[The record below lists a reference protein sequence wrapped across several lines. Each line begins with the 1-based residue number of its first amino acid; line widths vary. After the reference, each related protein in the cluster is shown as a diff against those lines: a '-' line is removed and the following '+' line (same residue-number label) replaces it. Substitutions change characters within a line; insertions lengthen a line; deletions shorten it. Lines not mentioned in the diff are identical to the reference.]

1 MLSYIIKNAKDNYKI
16 LEKIINKSKNKNDL
30 INRLRQEDIIIDE
43 YKNVINII
51 KDELKIIVNTQNG
64 IEIDKILVY
73 DENYEEYVN
82 LF

>member
-64 IEIDKILVY
+64 VEIDKILVY

-82 LF
+82 LC

>member
-64 IEIDKILVY
+64 VEIDKILVY
-73 DENYEEYVN
+73 DENYEEYIN

>member
-64 IEIDKILVY
+64 VEIDKVLVY

>member
-16 LEKIINKSKNKNDL
+16 LKSIINKSKNKNDL
-30 INRLRQEDIIIDE
+30 INRLRQEEIIIDE
-43 YKNVINII
+43 YQDVINII

-64 IEIDKILVY
+64 VEIDKVLVY

>member
-16 LEKIINKSKNKNDL
+16 LKSIINKSKNKNDL
-30 INRLRQEDIIIDE
+30 INRLRQEEIIIDE
-43 YKNVINII
+43 YQDVINII

-64 IEIDKILVY
+64 VEIDKVLVY
-73 DENYEEYVN
+73 DENYEEYIN

>member
-51 KDELKIIVNTQNG
+51 KDELKIIVNTKNG
-64 IEIDKILVY
+64 VEIDKILVY

>member
-51 KDELKIIVNTQNG
+51 KDELKIIVNTQNVV
-64 IEIDKILVY
+64 EIDKILVY

>member
-64 IEIDKILVY
+64 VEIDKILVY

>member
-30 INRLRQEDIIIDE
+30 INRLRQEEIIIDE
-43 YKNVINII
+43 YQDIINII

-64 IEIDKILVY
+64 VEIDKILVY

>member
-30 INRLRQEDIIIDE
+30 INRLRQKDIIIDE

>member
-1 MLSYIIKNAKDNYKI
+1 MLSYIIKNAKNNYKI

-64 IEIDKILVY
+64 VEIDKILVY

>member
-1 MLSYIIKNAKDNYKI
+1 MLSYIIKNAKGNYKI

-64 IEIDKILVY
+64 VEIDKILVY

>member
-16 LEKIINKSKNKNDL
+16 LKSIINKSKNKNDL
-30 INRLRQEDIIIDE
+30 INRLRQEEIIIDE
-43 YKNVINII
+43 YQNVINII

-64 IEIDKILVY
+64 VEKDKILVY

>member
-30 INRLRQEDIIIDE
+30 INRLRQEDIVIDE

-64 IEIDKILVY
+64 VEIDKILVY